1 MDSMDLFYFI
11 HFFSHYLQVRA
22 KLGLP
27 VNFEF
32 DDDNANIN
40 NGSSSNDNCGSE
52 IEDVATTVSSF
63 MSMWQMLQITKGKIH
78 LFPKLYFYV
87 YSRFH
92 STFIFVA
99 IFDSVMLN
107 PGRCFVFYPFIV
119 NSEIDKRDSHPLC
132 QHAQHWRRTCSP
144 CG

>member
-1 MDSMDLFYFI
+1 MDGLDGPFLF

-40 NGSSSNDNCGSE
+40 NGRSSNDNCGSE
-52 IEDVATTVSSF
+52 IEDVAT
-63 MSMWQMLQITKGKIH
+63 QLCHPLCQCDKCCKLQKVKYTFSQNYIFH
-78 LFPKLYFYV
+78 V

-132 QHAQHWRRTCSP
+132 QHAQH
-144 CG
+144 